1 MENPKKSSFFARH
14 CNISVYIIVSSVMIY
29 NVSNEIWY
37 WMLFA
42 NKTGHLNFQGPLF
55 RHYFWTKTVKY
66 RQCSFAILT
75 VPCKKTGLFGV
86 FHTKYIHTTRVENHL
101 KVMLNPPIFSQM
113 LVLMWEAY
121 QWVLVP
127 KFSMVFEL
135 QAFKFES
142 TKKSQF

>member
-1 MENPKKSSFFARH
+1 MCSDELLILYYSPLQLEPTFWGFPYK
-14 CNISVYIIVSSVMIY
+14 M
-29 NVSNEIWY
+29 
-37 WMLFA
+37 
-42 NKTGHLNFQGPLF
+42 TQGA
-55 RHYFWTKTVKY
+55 K
-66 RQCSFAILT
+66 
-75 VPCKKTGLFGV
+75 
-86 FHTKYIHTTRVENHL
+86 VENHL

-113 LVLMWEAY
+113 LVLMWEAD

>member
-1 MENPKKSSFFARH
+1 MDEQDEVYDEEDCINHVSLHPPIFKANAPSNTMFSSG
-14 CNISVYIIVSSVMIY
+14 ISGAGQIY
-29 NVSNEIWY
+29 SPLQLEPTFWGFPY
-37 WMLFA
+37 KM
-42 NKTGHLNFQGPLF
+42 TQG
-55 RHYFWTKTVKY
+55 
-66 RQCSFAILT
+66 AM
-75 VPCKKTGLFGV
+75 
-86 FHTKYIHTTRVENHL
+86 VENHL
-101 KVMLNPPIFSQM
+101 KFMLNPPIFSQM